1 MMLSNK
7 DYKFADMALQEA
19 QKSLCQF
26 RHGAV
31 LSIGTKLLAKGE
43 Q

>member
-1 MMLSNK
+1 MLSNK

-19 QKSLCQF
+19 THSPCQF

-31 LSIGTKLLAKGE
+31 LSIGSKLLAKVA
-43 Q
+43 